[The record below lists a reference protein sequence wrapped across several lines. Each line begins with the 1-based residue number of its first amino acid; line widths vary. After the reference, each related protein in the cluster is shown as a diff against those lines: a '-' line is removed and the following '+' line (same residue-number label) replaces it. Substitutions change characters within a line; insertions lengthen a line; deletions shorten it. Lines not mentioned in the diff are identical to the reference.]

1 MAVTRRKKW
10 LIYSGIGAALLVVV
24 SAILWEVSKAR
35 CFALT
40 GDVICRVETDR
51 PVVALS
57 FDDGPTGRGVDW
69 VLPTLEDHGARAT
82 FFLTGAESE
91 AAPQLVR
98 RLAEAGHEIGNHSFS
113 HNRMMW
119 PFSGGHD
126 EEIRR
131 ASAAIAAAGAP
142 LPSFFRPPYGKKLIG
157 LPRAVERQGL
167 RMVTWDVEDPSEAAN
182 GRAYA
187 DRVLEQ
193 VRPGSIILMH
203 VMYPG
208 NRTARD
214 ALPLILE
221 GLRSRGYRVVP
232 VGELID
238 GSAASG

>member
-1 MAVTRRKKW
+1 MARRKKW
-10 LIYSGIGAALLVVV
+10 LIYAGIGAALLATA

-35 CFALT
+35 CFTLI
-40 GDVICRVETDR
+40 GDVICRVETDQ

-57 FDDGPTGRGVDW
+57 FDDGPTARGVDQ
-69 VLPTLEDHGARAT
+69 VLPTLERHGARAT

-98 RLAEAGHEIGNHSFS
+98 RLAEAGHEIGNHSFG

-119 PFSGGHD
+119 PFSSGYD
-126 EEIRR
+126 EDIRR
-131 ASAAIAAAGAP
+131 AGAAIAAAGAP
-142 LPSFFRPPYGKKLIG
+142 PPRFFRPPYGKKLIG

-167 RMVTWDVEDPSEAAN
+167 RMVTWDVEDPPEAAD

-187 DRVLEQ
+187 DSILEQ

-208 NRTARD
+208 NRAARE

-238 GSAASG
+238 GAASSG

>member
-1 MAVTRRKKW
+1 MSRRKKW
-10 LIYSGIGAALLVVV
+10 LIYAAIGFALLAAVA
-24 SAILWEVSKAR
+24 AILWEVSKAR
-35 CFALT
+35 CFTLT
-40 GDVICRVETDR
+40 GDVICRVETDQ
-51 PVVALS
+51 PVVALT
-57 FDDGPTGRGVDW
+57 FDDGPTARGVDW
-69 VLPTLEDHGARAT
+69 VLPTLEAHGARAT

-98 RLAEAGHEIGNHSFS
+98 QLAEAGHEIGNHSFS

-119 PFSGGHD
+119 PFSSGHD
-126 EEIRR
+126 EEIRS
-131 ASAAIAAAGAP
+131 ASAAIVAAGAP
-142 LPSFFRPPYGKKLIG
+142 LPRLFRPPYGKKLIG

-167 RMVTWDVEDPSEAAN
+167 RMVTWDVEDPPGAAN

-187 DRVLEQ
+187 NALLEQ

-208 NRTARD
+208 NRPARD

-221 GLRSRGYRVVP
+221 GLRVRGYRIVP

-238 GSAASG
+238 GAAASG